1 MNPAK
6 ETRVIDGKTYTVT
19 RLPAGRGGQSISKQ
33 FFGGRKGLRGRSIN
47 KSRGQRESYIERIV
61 VK

>member
-1 MNPAK
+1 MKP

-19 RLPAGRGGQSISKQ
+19 RLTAGRSGQSVSKEM
-33 FFGGRKGLRGRSIN
+33 FGGRKGLRGRTT
-47 KSRGQRESYIERIV
+47 KKARGSRESYIEKLV